1 MTSLLSLLVIL
12 LAGLLAF
19 ILVQRIIFAVIRRV
33 LREDVR
39 RRTQGREVVLQTYTA
54 NSFGLVSLGAA
65 QIRGNGALILTR
77 QELIFIMAFPRRE
90 TIIPLKMVI
99 AVTLPRAH
107 LGKTALRP
115 LLHIAFRGP
124 SGEDAIALAVGE
136 PERWREAI
144 QAVAPGGPS
153 GTEAL

>member
-12 LAGLLAF
+12 VAGLLAF
-19 ILVQRIIFAVIRRV
+19 LIVQRVIFAVIRRV
-33 LREDVR
+33 LRDDVR
-39 RRTQGREVVLQTYTA
+39 RRTQGREVVLQTFTA
-54 NSFGLVSLGAA
+54 NSFGLVSLGPT
-65 QIRGNGALILTR
+65 QIRGNGSLILTR

-90 TIIPLKMVI
+90 TIIPLNAVI

-144 QAVAPGGPS
+144 LSATPGGSS
-153 GTEAL
+153 GAEGR